1 MDSVYGMVL
10 AVILVFPWSLVAI
23 MVGGACW
30 DRVRAFVSVRSRR

>member
-30 DRVRAFVSVRSRR
+30 GRVRALVRIRHHR